1 MIELSNELIEKIQ
14 KRIEG
19 TDFKNISEY
28 IEYILTRVLSK
39 VESVE
44 KNKQPEPSESDQKKV
59 QERLKRLASLG
70 YLD

>member
-1 MIELSNELIEKIQ
+1 MIELSDELTKKIEK
-14 KRIEG
+14 RIKG

-28 IEYILTRVLSK
+28 AEYILTKVLSQ
-39 VESVE
+39 VESIE
-44 KNKQPEPSESDQKKV
+44 KNKQPGPSENDQKKV